1 MANTTLYNVLAAGAS
16 CGILLVCS
24 ELLKPTPL
32 LHVQHHPTVATA
44 SVDVQ
49 ISQGSFAPL
58 KNLVYRHNGLQCLTA
73 KGYRVVSCD
82 PGGIAKGEPILRLE
96 GPPEF
101 HTFAATCHECS
112 VSTAFACD
120 GAEPRTVPWERVL
133 R

>member
-1 MANTTLYNVLAAGAS
+1 MSRTTLYNVLAAGAS

-24 ELLKPTPL
+24 ELLKPSPL
-32 LHVQHHPTVATA
+32 LHVRHRGATVE
-44 SVDVQ
+44 VQ

-58 KNLVYRHNGLQCLTA
+58 ESLVYTHNGLKCLAA

-82 PGGIAKGEPILRLE
+82 PGGVAKGEPILCLE

-101 HTFAATCHECS
+101 RTFAAACRECG

-120 GAEPRTVPWERVL
+120 GAAPRTVPWERVL